1 MTEQAE
7 LVMTESEVSPA
18 MVALGA
24 AVGALA
30 GAAVIYA
37 LARRKTVTVQIKPAQ
52 ALKAGAL
59 VLGTLRQLA
68 ALLAEEA

>member
-1 MTEQAE
+1 MTEQEE
-7 LVMTESEVSPA
+7 LVTVESEVSPA

-30 GAAVIYA
+30 GAALIYA
-37 LARRKTVTVQIKPAQ
+37 LARRKTVAVRVKPAQ

-59 VLGTLRQLA
+59 LVGTMRQLA